1 MARPRA
7 FDEDTVLKA
16 ARDQFW
22 SDGYTATSV
31 DDLAA
36 ATGLG
41 KSSLYGAFGDKRSL
55 FLRTLDQYCSAAAD
69 HVVEQLREPGLPA
82 FERLT
87 RHIRAVAADVAAD
100 SERRGCMMAKS
111 SAELGAVDADVDRLI
126 SASLARWRD
135 ALVDTIEEAKRE
147 GSVAAGTDPEAL
159 ATMLL
164 SVIRGFET
172 LRMGGVEPAQISAAA
187 EQAVMLLPRRRTIPR
202 ADRFPRPGSSRP
214 RP

>member
-7 FDEDTVLKA
+7 FDEETVVAA
-16 ARDQFW
+16 ARDAFW
-22 SDGYTATSV
+22 NRGYTATSV

-55 FLRTLDQYCSAAAD
+55 YLRTLGEYCSSAAD
-69 HVVEQLREPGLPA
+69 KVVAQLREPDLPA
-82 FERLT
+82 FERLA
-87 RHIRAVAADVAAD
+87 RHIRAVATDVAAD

-111 SAELGAVDADVDRLI
+111 SAELGGTDADVDRMI
-126 SASLARWRD
+126 SESLARWRE
-135 ALVDTIEEAKRE
+135 ALVDTIEEARHD
-147 GSVAAGTDPEAL
+147 GSFAAGTDPEAL

-187 EQAVMLLPRRRTIPR
+187 EQAVALL
-202 ADRFPRPGSSRP
+202 AA
-214 RP
+214 